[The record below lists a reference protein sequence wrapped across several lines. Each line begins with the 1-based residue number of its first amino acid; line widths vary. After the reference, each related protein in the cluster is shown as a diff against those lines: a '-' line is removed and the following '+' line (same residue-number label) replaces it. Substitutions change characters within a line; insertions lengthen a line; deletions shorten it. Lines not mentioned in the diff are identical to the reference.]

1 MREVYPYLRDP
12 YTQDL
17 NIESA
22 KRRFLSVIDDFV
34 NQRQYVKMT
43 LLDWEEN
50 PIKAIKNGMIQLDNN
65 YYVTGIRIEPKNIF
79 ILDYQ
84 EQNNIIFNLR
94 NFYNVI
100 DYEFWLVV
108 CDRPVDINMYMAQLQ
123 LMYANTQSQQVRKLI
138 QQDID
143 KGESF
148 RSTTVNA
155 VDTEYYILFRDKKKE
170 VLQKRIHTLIS
181 NLATSGLNS
190 RQVSDDDLRVIIDSF
205 FNGNIKS
212 EFGTVMSSV

>member
-1 MREVYPYLRDP
+1 MAKNKGNTSK
-12 YTQDL
+12 YT
-17 NIESA
+17 E
-22 KRRFLSVIDDFV
+22 
-34 NQRQYVKMT
+34 
-43 LLDWEEN
+43 DWV
-50 PIKAIKNGMIQLDNN
+50 PIKSIKNGMIQLEND
-65 YYVTGIRIEPKNIF
+65 YFVTGIRIEPKNIF

-123 LMYANTQSQQVRKLI
+123 LMYSNVQNQQIRKLI
-138 QQDID
+138 KQDID

-148 RSTTVNA
+148 RNTTVNA
-155 VDTEYYILFRDKKKE
+155 VDTEYYILFRDKKVE
-170 VLQKRIHTLIS
+170 LLQKRIHTLIS

-190 RQVSDDDLRVIIDSF
+190 RQVSDDDLRVILDSF
-205 FNGNIKS
+205 FNGNLKS

>member
-1 MREVYPYLRDP
+1 MAKSKGNTSK
-12 YTQDL
+12 YT
-17 NIESA
+17 E
-22 KRRFLSVIDDFV
+22 
-34 NQRQYVKMT
+34 
-43 LLDWEEN
+43 DWV
-50 PIKAIKNGMIQLDNN
+50 PIKSIKNGMIQLDNN
-65 YYVTGIRIEPKNIF
+65 YFVTGIKIEPKNIF

-100 DYEFWLVV
+100 DFEFWLVV

-123 LMYANTQSQQVRKLI
+123 LMYNNVQSQQIRKLI
-138 QQDID
+138 KQDID

-155 VDTEYYILFRDKKKE
+155 VDTEYYILFRDKKVE
-170 VLQKRIHTLIS
+170 LLQKRIHTLIS

-190 RQVSDDDLRVIIDSF
+190 RQVSDDDLRIILDSF
-205 FNGNIKS
+205 FNGNLKS
-212 EFGTVMSSV
+212 EFGTVMSNV